1 MSAFEKAY
9 RDACEAG
16 LLPGVALMAE
26 SRDGTHITTLSSI
39 LRPRLDQ
46 LNGHRRV
53 QLRQDNWG

>member
-26 SRDGTHITTLSSI
+26 SRDGTHITALSLI
-39 LRPRLDQ
+39 FGLHLDQ

-53 QLRQDNWG
+53 QLCQDNWG